1 MKIKKFHS
9 FTYDPEDLEVKE
21 ILTKYGPDFTKLK
34 IKFVPEIQNGWA
46 GDWDAETNTIKIHKD
61 LDDVD
66 KYGVIIHEF
75 IEMMVTS
82 LMGIPGYPHP
92 DYDQKTHGERNQ
104 MAHDLANET
113 EKRILELANIKWAE
127 HEKRV
132 NKVRN
137 KKAKK

>member
-9 FTYDPEDLEVKE
+9 FVYDPEDPGERE
-21 ILTKYGPDFTKLK
+21 IMTKYSPDFTKLR
-34 IKFVPEIQNGWA
+34 IKFVPEIQKGWA
-46 GDWDAETNTIKIHKD
+46 GDWDAETNTIKIHQD
-61 LDDVD
+61 LDDID

-75 IEMMVTS
+75 IEMVTTS

-92 DYDQKTHGERNQ
+92 DYDQDVHGDLNQ

-113 EKRILELANIKWAE
+113 ERRILELANVNWEE

-132 NKVRN
+132 DKVRN
-137 KKAKK
+137 KKAK